1 MRKFMLGAALASSIA
16 LAGCTAAQIEA
27 ASTTVENDIQAGTA
41 ALCGIVPTLPA
52 ITSVAGVLFPGI
64 ASITEVAIAGET
76 AIEKEICSAAP
87 PAASMKFKALPQRSS
102 SPAVIGTT
110 AHGVPVAGWRAQ

>member
-27 ASTTVENDIQAGTA
+27 AATTVENDIQAGTA

-64 ASITEVAIAGET
+64 SSITEVAIAGET

-87 PAASMKFKALPQRSS
+87 PPASARFKALPLKSAP
-102 SPAVIGTT
+102 PAVIGRT
-110 AHGVPVAGWRAQ
+110 AHGVVVTGWRQ